1 MEAFFSPDDEQ
12 KIIAA
17 IQDAERRTSGE
28 IRVHL
33 EQNPRQSTLEEA
45 KRVFRRLG
53 MHRTQARNGVLILI
67 APERRELAILGD
79 EGIDAVVPPDFWE
92 AEKDLMLSYF
102 ARGEYAAGLVAA
114 IQQVGE
120 KLKAHFPYQTDDENE
135 LPDDISYGA

>member
-1 MEAFFSPDDEQ
+1 MLAFFSPEDEQ

-17 IQDAERRTSGE
+17 IQDAERQTSGE

-33 EQNPRQSTLEEA
+33 EDAPKHPTMEVA
-45 KRVFRRLG
+45 KRVFQRLG
-53 MHRTQARNGVLILI
+53 MHRTKARNGVLILI

-79 EGIDAVVPPDFWE
+79 QGINEVVPPDFWE
-92 AEKDLMLSYF
+92 SEKDLMLSHF
-102 ARGEYAAGLVAA
+102 ARGEYADGVAAA

>member
-1 MEAFFSPDDEQ
+1 MLAFFSPEDEQ

-33 EQNPRQSTLEEA
+33 EDEPRHPTLEVA
-45 KRVFRRLG
+45 RRVFRQLG
-53 MHRTQARNGVLILI
+53 MHRTKARNGVLILI

-79 EGIDAVVPPDFWE
+79 QGINEVVPPDFWE
-92 AEKDLMLSYF
+92 SEKDLMLSYF
-102 ARGEYAAGLVAA
+102 ARGKYADGVAAA